1 MFEAIQAI
9 LFGVLQGLTEFFPVS
24 STAHLVLFE
33 DIARKIWGAAGPLT
47 EAQKSAMV
55 VQTVAVHLGTTLAVL
70 ILFYREVID
79 ILKECPV
86 ILRKAFVERKPLEAV
101 QGAGHVPIIVAIV
114 IATLP
119 TGIIGLVLKKSF
131 EWMLSSP
138 GAVGIA
144 LAVTGVVLWATRW
157 FDRSRGGA
165 SAEAGCKPLTMFRAF
180 IMGIAQGI
188 AVTPGISRS
197 GATISTGL
205 FLGLERETAGKFSFL
220 LSVPAVLAANLLEL
234 KDVKTLG
241 AVQIH
246 NIIGATIAAAVVGY
260 ICLRLVMPIIKRGRF
275 YFFAYY
281 CWFAAIAALILSC
294 L

>member
-1 MFEAIQAI
+1 
-9 LFGVLQGLTEFFPVS
+9 
-24 STAHLVLFE
+24 
-33 DIARKIWGAAGPLT
+33 
-47 EAQKSAMV
+47 
-55 VQTVAVHLGTTLAVL
+55 
-70 ILFYREVID
+70 
-79 ILKECPV
+79 
-86 ILRKAFVERKPLEAV
+86 
-101 QGAGHVPIIVAIV
+101 VPIIVAIV

-131 EWMLSSP
+131 ERMLSSP

-157 FDRSRGGA
+157 FDRSRRGA
-165 SAEAGCKPLTMFRAF
+165 NPEAGCHPLTMFRAF

-205 FLGLERETAGKFSFL
+205 FLGLDRETAGKFSFL

-234 KDVKTLG
+234 KDVTTLG

-246 NIIGATIAAAVVGY
+246 NIIGATIAAAAVGY

-281 CWFAAIAALILSC
+281 CWFAAIVALILSC